1 MEPSQLVVE
10 LSRWQWAVTI
20 MYHFIFVPL
29 TIGLAVLIAGMET
42 VYVATRREIFREMA
56 QFWGK
61 LFTINF
67 ALGVATG
74 LTMEFQFGTNW
85 SFYSH
90 FVGDVFGAPLAIES
104 LMAFFMEATLVGLM
118 VFGWERLSRGKH
130 LFVTYMVAL
139 ASNLSALWILV
150 ANGFM
155 QHPVGAVLD
164 PRTVR
169 MQLTSF
175 SELFF
180 NIDAQSK
187 FVHTTAASYTL
198 AATFVCAVSAYYMLR
213 HRHLQVARRS
223 FRMAAVFGL
232 FSVIAVITLGDAS
245 GFVDVGVQPSKIA
258 AMEAMWHTEKPPA
271 GLSLFAIPS
280 EKYQKNFFDLKL
292 PAIGGTL
299 LTHTLDTPIP
309 GVFALE
315 REAKVKI
322 ERGIPALLAMEK
334 LQTDPTDAGALA
346 AFDKGRKDIGYA
358 LLLKRYAPNVAKA
371 TPAEIEQAARDT
383 IPLVPMIFW
392 TFHMMVYFGTLIC
405 AFFVLAAMFSFTR
418 SEHSRRWFL
427 WIAVWM
433 PLLPWLS
440 VELGWVTAEMG
451 RQPWTVFGVLP
462 TWLSA
467 SNHSVAYMI
476 FSLAGFVVL
485 YSVFAVIEVYL
496 MCRAIGEGPGGQ
508 RAAAGAPHPDL
519 AGAPK
524 LVPEE

>member
-1 MEPSQLVVE
+1 MVE

-29 TIGLAVLIAGMET
+29 TIGLAVLIAGMES
-42 VYVATRREIFREMA
+42 VYVVTRREIFRDMTK
-56 QFWGK
+56 FWGK

-118 VFGWERLSRGKH
+118 IFGWDRLSRGKH
-130 LFVTYMVAL
+130 LFVTYLVAL
-139 ASNLSALWILV
+139 ASNLSALWILI

-155 QHPVGAVLD
+155 QHPVGARLD
-164 PRTVR
+164 PQTLR

-175 SELFF
+175 SDLIF
-180 NIDAQSK
+180 NIDAQAK

-198 AATFVCAVSAYYMLR
+198 AATFVCAVSAYYILR
-213 HRHLQVARRS
+213 HRHMQIARRS
-223 FRMAAVFGL
+223 FRMAAIFGL
-232 FSVIAVITLGDAS
+232 FSSIAVITLGDAS
-245 GFVDVGVQPSKIA
+245 GFVDVGVQPTKIA

-280 EKYQKNFFDLKL
+280 EKYQKNFFDIKV

-299 LTHTLDTPIP
+299 LTHSLTDPIP

-315 REAKVKI
+315 RQAKTNI
-322 ERGIPALLAMEK
+322 RNGIPALLAMEK
-334 LQTDPTDAGALA
+334 LQTDPTDASALA

-358 LLLKRYAPNVAKA
+358 LLLKRYAPDVAKA
-371 TPAEIEQAARDT
+371 TPQEIDQAAKDT

-392 TFHMMVYFGTLIC
+392 SFHMMVYFGTLIC
-405 AFFVLAAMFSFTR
+405 AFFVLAGMFSFTR

-427 WIAVWM
+427 WVAVFM
-433 PLLPWLS
+433 PLAPWFS
-440 VELGWVTAEMG
+440 VELGWLTAEMG
-451 RQPWTVFGVLP
+451 RQPWTVFGILP

-467 SNHSVAYMI
+467 STHSVAYMI
-476 FSLAGFVVL
+476 FSLAGFVLL
-485 YSVFAVIEVYL
+485 YSIFAVIEVYL
-496 MCRAIGEGPGGQ
+496 MRRAIREGP
-508 RAAAGAPHPDL
+508 AGHGPASRQPDPDFE
-519 AGAPK
+519 GAPK